1 MYTYRIRGKRG
12 PFKIILP
19 DSFCSFLTPP
29 GMSGSP
35 PSFSDYLYFYSFMN
49 RKIHAHFHWQPISIV
64 RYCSFSFFREDYAET
79 VIVLFL
85 IFRIGLFDNIC
96 PYCLP
101 VCPPARRHFSDPLWG
116 HFLFSGI
123 TNQVCRP
130 FSRILRDRK
139 RHILLE
145 VRTGNNRR
153 SLCKPPRT
161 EYASLSLSHIFR
173 IHLRTAWLS
182 FSLGKGSAR
191 EIPFFLWKNNKEEQA
206 ARTFW
211 RSLNH
216 AEPWLSIGCEIFC
229 RQIVYFFC
237 RFKSFSCW
245 LSSNCVVYIKSTCFL
260 YIVDC

>member
-1 MYTYRIRGKRG
+1 MDILNGYFLKKKMTRKFGMYTYRIRGKRG

-85 IFRIGLFDNIC
+85 IFRIGLFNNIC

-145 VRTGNNRR
+145 VRTGNIAGLFASPQGRNTPPSVCHISSVSISVPHGFP
-153 SLCKPPRT
+153 SL
-161 EYASLSLSHIFR
+161 
-173 IHLRTAWLS
+173 
-182 FSLGKGSAR
+182 
-191 EIPFFLWKNNKEEQA
+191 
-206 ARTFW
+206 
-211 RSLNH
+211 
-216 AEPWLSIGCEIFC
+216 
-229 RQIVYFFC
+229 
-237 RFKSFSCW
+237 
-245 LSSNCVVYIKSTCFL
+245 
-260 YIVDC
+260 

>member
-1 MYTYRIRGKRG
+1 MDILNGYFLKKKMTRQFGMYTYRIRGKRG

-85 IFRIGLFDNIC
+85 IFRIGLFNNIC

-139 RHILLE
+139 LHILLE
-145 VRTGNNRR
+145 VRTGNIAGLFASPQGRNTPPSVCHISSVSISVPHGFP
-153 SLCKPPRT
+153 SL
-161 EYASLSLSHIFR
+161 
-173 IHLRTAWLS
+173 
-182 FSLGKGSAR
+182 
-191 EIPFFLWKNNKEEQA
+191 
-206 ARTFW
+206 
-211 RSLNH
+211 
-216 AEPWLSIGCEIFC
+216 
-229 RQIVYFFC
+229 
-237 RFKSFSCW
+237 
-245 LSSNCVVYIKSTCFL
+245 
-260 YIVDC
+260 

>member
-1 MYTYRIRGKRG
+1 MTRQFGMYTYRIRGKRG

-101 VCPPARRHFSDPLWG
+101 VCPPAPLLRSALRTLS
-116 HFLFSGI
+116 FFRDYKSGLPSVLPHLARSE
-123 TNQVCRP
+123 TAHTPGSSHRQY
-130 FSRILRDRK
+130 
-139 RHILLE
+139 
-145 VRTGNNRR
+145 RR

-173 IHLRTAWLS
+173 IHLRTTWLS

-191 EIPFFLWKNNKEEQA
+191 EIPFFL
-206 ARTFW
+206 
-211 RSLNH
+211 
-216 AEPWLSIGCEIFC
+216 
-229 RQIVYFFC
+229 
-237 RFKSFSCW
+237 
-245 LSSNCVVYIKSTCFL
+245 
-260 YIVDC
+260 